1 MYQAPPTFWEGPGY
15 QADQVPD
22 GLTTTHHM
30 VVPCGY
36 PREGRPLPRRTSQ
49 DRSCREYGGHSLP
62 TVEVSSCENSG
73 EKRERGRGG
82 GGGREVREMGRGVGG
97 REKCGRW
104 GGEGE
109 KERGRERSE
118 EGKERG
124 RGREREV
131 REV

>member
-1 MYQAPPTFWEGPGY
+1 MYQAPPTFWKGPGY
-15 QADQVPD
+15 QANQVPD
-22 GLTTTHHM
+22 GCTTTHHM

-82 GGGREVREMGRGVGG
+82 GG
-97 REKCGRW
+97 
-104 GGEGE
+104 
-109 KERGRERSE
+109 ERSE
-118 EGKERG
+118 GDGEGS
-124 RGREREV
+124 GREREV
-131 REV
+131 REVGRGGREREREREK